1 MAHRVFLDT
10 SSLMYRAFF
19 SVPPSVL
26 DERGRPIN
34 AVFGYLDMTSRF
46 VSTYR
51 PDEVVHVYDDD
62 WKPAPRVRAYT
73 GYKAHRPPDPEG
85 LPEQFGVLRE
95 VLDALGLPQADAP
108 NWEAEDAIGSLV
120 ARAGRR
126 DRIDI
131 VTGDRDLIQLVRDP
145 QVRVLFTLR
154 GVTDIRV
161 LDEAGVF
168 EKYGVPASRYA
179 DFAILRGDPSDG
191 LPGVKGVG
199 EKTARALVLA
209 YPNLEALVEDAK
221 WAKAAD
227 RPLQRSASLRAAV
240 REAAGYLKA
249 MHEVVPIRTDLE
261 VRTWRN
267 EQNEARLEELSATY
281 RLGGPIGRL
290 REALAGGRGVTAPRP
305 AVVSRPGRRSR
316 DPR

>member
-1 MAHRVFLDT
+1 MTSRVLLDT

-19 SVPPSVL
+19 SMPSTVI
-26 DERGRPIN
+26 DERGKPIN
-34 AVFGYLDMTSRF
+34 AVHGYLDMTSRLI
-46 VSTYR
+46 SDHR

-62 WKPAPRVRAYT
+62 WKPAPRVRAYA

-85 LPEQFGVLRE
+85 LPEQFVVLRE
-95 VLDALGLPQADAP
+95 VLDAFGLPQAEAP
-108 NWEAEDAIGSLV
+108 DWEAEDAIGSLV

-161 LDEAGVF
+161 LDEAGVL

-191 LPGVKGVG
+191 LPGVRGVG

-209 YPNLEALVEDAK
+209 YPTLEALVEDAR
-221 WAKAAD
+221 WAKASD

-240 REAAGYLKA
+240 RDAADYLKA
-249 MHEVVPIRTDLE
+249 MQDVVPIRTDLE
-261 VRTWRN
+261 VRAWQR
-267 EQNEARLEELSATY
+267 ERDESRLEELAARY
-281 RLGGPIGRL
+281 RLTGPIRRL
-290 REALAGGRGVTAPRP
+290 REALAGRGPGTRRRGVRGDAGDRST
-305 AVVSRPGRRSR
+305 RRR
-316 DPR
+316 